1 MNIPRTATAL
11 LIDAD
16 NISANQISLVFAHLQ
31 VEGNLLLKRAYG
43 DWFDARLKNW
53 QSILTNH
60 EIEPIHS
67 LPTASGKNATDIRLV
82 VDAMDLL
89 HHRQVNWFC
98 IVSSD
103 RDFTPLIRYLKQ
115 AGAQVIG
122 YGRKNALPI
131 LQNAYHQFISL
142 EELAPS
148 QFATQ
153 PTLQVI
159 EGKATQSARN
169 KQTQKNKQTQ
179 HQQTQKNKQ
188 TQSQQTQLQASQ
200 AATKPYAKELQ
211 QMAQTV
217 YIALSA
223 NGGWVTCDKLQSG
236 LQKQC
241 PENLNQ
247 RFSCKLFGYKG
258 LANLLDG
265 IGIFEF
271 DPQQK
276 ASTLLSKRKIRL
288 RKAA

>member
-31 VEGNLLLKRAYG
+31 AEGNLLLKRAYG
-43 DWFDARLKNW
+43 DWFDERLKNW
-53 QSILTNH
+53 QSILTNY

-89 HHRQVNWFC
+89 YQRQIGWFC

-103 RDFTPLIRYLKQ
+103 RDFTPLIRHLKQ
-115 AGAQVIG
+115 AGAKVIG

-131 LQNAYHQFISL
+131 LKNAYHQFISL
-142 EELAPS
+142 EELTLDQP
-148 QFATQ
+148 ATQ

-159 EGKATQSARN
+159 EGKASQSATQNNQARN
-169 KQTQKNKQTQ
+169 QKNQGKQN
-179 HQQTQKNKQ
+179 QQKT
-188 TQSQQTQLQASQ
+188 SQV
-200 AATKPYAKELQ
+200 AAKLYVKELQ
-211 QMAQTV
+211 LMAQTA
-217 YIALSA
+217 YMTLNA
-223 NGGWVTCDKLQSG
+223 NGGWVTCDKLMTS

-241 PENLNQ
+241 PEQLKQ
-247 RFSCKLFGYKG
+247 KFSCKLFGYKG

-276 ASTLLSKRKIRL
+276 ASTLLAQRKVRL